1 MKVLVTGA
9 SGFLGRAVAAAIV
22 AAGHEVRC
30 FQRRPSGV
38 TGVTDALGSI
48 TEPADV
54 WFSGS
59 RVYVVELD
67 FGKRKIEKLVLDPQ
81 RRFPDRNPSDNS
93 WPDATPAPAG
103 PARTH

>member
-1 MKVLVTGA
+1 MPSPVVLRVEFAADGSDLKPMKGA
-9 SGFLGRAVAAAIV
+9 VIEGNVA
-22 AAGHEVRC
+22 
-30 FQRRPSGV
+30 
-38 TGVTDALGSI
+38 TI

-54 WFSGS
+54 WFAGS

-93 WPDATPAPAG
+93 WPDATTAPAA